1 VAILAGVPGLAVPA
15 AIAGGIGAL
24 LWWQNS
30 TDHWETWAYA
40 WSLIPGFVGVGIIL
54 NGLLSGNVRS
64 GLIGG
69 GWLIIISLIL
79 FFIFGSFLGG
89 LELFGAYWP
98 ILLIALGLL
107 ILVGPLLRSRS

>member
-1 VAILAGVPGLAVPA
+1 VWVDLYRRRLVVLGP
-15 AIAGGIGAL
+15 
-24 LWWQNS
+24 
-30 TDHWETWAYA
+30 
-40 WSLIPGFVGVGIIL
+40 GVG
-54 NGLLSGNVRS
+54 
-64 GLIGG
+64 GG
-69 GWLIIISLIL
+69 GLGVWGVVGPWLIIISLIL